1 MSLKISDNGLN
12 LIKKFEGC
20 RLKAYKD
27 AVGVWTIGYGHTKG
41 VYIGQ
46 TISMTQA
53 TEYLRQ
59 DCANA
64 EKHVNSFNSKYH
76 WTQNEFDAL
85 VSFAFNIGS
94 INQLTAN
101 GKRSKTEISN
111 KFTQYSKAGGRT
123 LKGLLTRRKAEKA
136 LFDKDYSY
144 SVTSKNSSS
153 NKTNGNSIIKL
164 GQQHANNFAQ
174 CGLVVDG
181 VRGTNTKKAAVKV
194 VQRAL
199 NLDYKAGIKE
209 DGVWGNA
216 TDMAFGNHYVKVGEI
231 QYLVTALEILC
242 MLNGKNPNGVECP
255 GKFGNGLVAA
265 CGISKAY
272 KNTFKSLCS

>member
-1 MSLKISDNGLN
+1 MSLKISDNGIN

-41 VYIGQ
+41 VYSGQ

-64 EKHVNSFNSKYH
+64 ERNVNSFNSKYH

-111 KFTQYSKAGGRT
+111 KFTQYSKAGGKT
-123 LKGLLTRRKAEKA
+123 LQGLLTRRKAEKA
-136 LFDKDYSY
+136 LFDKDYSA
-144 SVTSKNSSS
+144 TSKNSSF
-153 NKTNGNSIIKL
+153 NQTNGNSIIKL

-174 CGLVVDG
+174 CGLVTDG
-181 VRGTNTKKAAVKV
+181 VRGAKTRKAAVKV
-194 VQRAL
+194 IQKAL

-209 DGVWGNA
+209 DGVWGKA
-216 TDMAFGNHYVKVGEI
+216 TEKAFGNHYVAVGEI
-231 QYLVTALEILC
+231 QYLVTAFEILN
-242 MLNGKNPNGVECP
+242 MLKGIDCGGVECP
-255 GKFGNGLVAA
+255 GKFGDNLANASGV
-265 CGISKAY
+265 SKAY
-272 KNTFKSLCS
+272 KDTFKSLVS

>member
-20 RLKAYKD
+20 KLKAYKD

-41 VYIGQ
+41 VHSGQ

-64 EKHVNSFNSKYH
+64 EKNVNSFNSKYH

-111 KFTQYSKAGGRT
+111 KFTQYSKAGGKT
-123 LKGLLTRRKAEKA
+123 LQGLLTRRRSEKA
-136 LFDKDYSY
+136 LFDKDCS
-144 SVTSKNSSS
+144 TTFKNSSS
-153 NKTNGNSIIKL
+153 NQTKGNSIIKS

-174 CGLVVDG
+174 CGLVIDG
-181 VRGTNTKKAAVKV
+181 VRGSNTKKAAVKV

-209 DGVWGNA
+209 DGIWGNA
-216 TDMAFGNHYVKVGEI
+216 TEKAFGNHYVAVGEI
-231 QYLVTALEILC
+231 QYLVTAFEILN
-242 MLNGKNPNGVECP
+242 MLKGIDCGGVECP
-255 GKFGNGLVAA
+255 GKFGNNLANASGV
-265 CGISKAY
+265 SKAY
-272 KNTFKSLCS
+272 KDTFKSLTS

>member
-1 MSLKISDNGLN
+1 MSLKISDNGIN

-41 VYIGQ
+41 VYSGQ

-64 EKHVNSFNSKYH
+64 ERNVNSFNSKYH

-111 KFTQYSKAGGRT
+111 KFTQYSKAGGKT
-123 LKGLLTRRKAEKA
+123 LQGLLTRRKAEKA
-136 LFDKDYSY
+136 LFDKDYSA
-144 SVTSKNSSS
+144 TSKNSSF
-153 NKTNGNSIIKL
+153 NQTNGNSIIKL

-174 CGLVVDG
+174 CGLVTDW
-181 VRGTNTKKAAVKV
+181 VRGAKTRKAAVKV
-194 VQRAL
+194 IQKAL

-209 DGVWGNA
+209 DGVWGKA
-216 TDMAFGNHYVKVGEI
+216 TEKAFGNHYVAVGEI
-231 QYLVTALEILC
+231 QYLVTAFEILN
-242 MLNGKNPNGVECP
+242 MLKGIDCGGVECP
-255 GKFGNGLVAA
+255 GKFGDNLANASGV
-265 CGISKAY
+265 SKAY
-272 KNTFKSLCS
+272 KDTFKSLVS

>member
-1 MSLKISDNGLN
+1 MRTSQNGIN
-12 LIKKFEGC
+12 LIKQFEGC
-20 RLKAYKD
+20 RLRAYKC
-27 AVGVWTIGYGHTKG
+27 AAGVPTIGYGHTAG
-41 VYIGQ
+41 VKMGQ
-46 TISMTQA
+46 TISQVQA
-53 TEYLRQ
+53 ESYLKDDLMKYETKVMKYYDKYR
-59 DCANA
+59 
-64 EKHVNSFNSKYH
+64 FN
-76 WTQNEFDAL
+76 QNEFDAL

-111 KFTQYSKAGGRT
+111 TFTQYSKAGGRT

-136 LFDKDYSY
+136 LFDKDYS
-144 SVTSKNSSS
+144 VTSKNSSS

-164 GQQHANNFAQ
+164 GQQHANNFSQ

-209 DGVWGNA
+209 DCVWGNA
-216 TDMAFGNHYVKVGEI
+216 TDMAFGNHYVKVSET